1 LPPGRKGHISMD
13 GSVLDPEGARERLAA
28 WKGRID
34 QLAANTK
41 AMSDRLQQLQ
51 ETVADPRGLAKVTVD
66 STGSLIGL
74 QLTSRI
80 QGLPPDVIAQAIMDT
95 VRRAKARLAER
106 SREIVEETIGTE
118 SAAGRAIA
126 ASVGKHLL
134 ADDVSETVTKTTP
147 AAPPPPTPSPGVS
160 MSSGLPGSAGPAG
173 ASPPSAPAST
183 VKPSSAPR
191 RPNRVDE
198 DDDEEPFEFKFE

>member
-1 LPPGRKGHISMD
+1 MD
-13 GSVLDPEGARERLAA
+13 DTVLDPDGARERLQA

-34 QLAANTK
+34 QLAAHTK

-51 ETVADPRGLAKVTVD
+51 ETVADPRGLTKVTVD

-74 QLTSRI
+74 QLTPKI
-80 QGLPPDVIAQAIMDT
+80 HGLPPDLIAQAIMDT

-118 SAAGRAIA
+118 SAAGQAIA

-134 ADDVSETVTKTTP
+134 AEDVSDTVTRSAAPAPTSP
-147 AAPPPPTPSPGVS
+147 AAPPPP
-160 MSSGLPGSAGPAG
+160 
-173 ASPPSAPAST
+173 PPAPAPT
-183 VKPSSAPR
+183 VKPSSAPQR
-191 RPNRVDE
+191 RRRE
-198 DDDEEPFEFKFE
+198 EEEDDEEPFEFKFE